1 MQKVRINSPKS
12 ELIHKILE
20 TVEKAIALHRTHMHK
35 TTHTKYKMH
44 LNNLLHQKRVRI
56 NTEVEGM
63 KKTTL
68 IFTVLE
74 AGFTT
79 GYLADLRTSQTS
91 PSQHLFYR

>member
-12 ELIHKILE
+12 EMIHEILE

-56 NTEVEGM
+56 NAEVEGV
-63 KKTTL
+63 KK
-68 IFTVLE
+68 
-74 AGFTT
+74 
-79 GYLADLRTSQTS
+79 
-91 PSQHLFYR
+91 QH